1 MIDKYDFLY
10 HYKDDPDDP
19 DDPDEPDPP
28 PPFI

>member
-10 HYKDDPDDP
+10 HYKEEPDDP
-19 DDPDEPDPP
+19 DDPEEPDPP